1 MSLYAHELD
10 IGLGPVLPVHW
21 TQSDNDTCQKNEH
34 VLQSQRV
41 QPHWTLDPNLPK
53 TTDDKELFL

>member
-10 IGLGPVLPVHW
+10 IGLGPVH
-21 TQSDNDTCQKNEH
+21 NDTCQKNEY

-41 QPHWTLDPNLPK
+41 QSHWTLDPNLPK
-53 TTDDKELFL
+53 TTDDKELSL